1 MSLWS
6 RRKFFLTSLAGTA
19 AAGTTNFLGA
29 SGPAVRGE
37 NGSGA
42 NSLSSQAVASKGKR
56 PVMISSANGV
66 RALQKGMDILKSGG
80 DTLDAAVAA
89 VTVVEDDPKDDSVG
103 YGGLPN
109 EEGEVELDASVMHG
123 PTRRAGSVASVR
135 RIKNVAKLAKTVME
149 RTNHVMIVGDGAR
162 RFAVAQGFEEMN
174 LLTEHSRKIWLA
186 WKASTSFNWRPGIDS
201 PEWNGKAA
209 SRGKSPL
216 DSEEFREQLAEICEN
231 DKVLMARAI
240 EVIKDPPT
248 GTINCLAVNEK
259 GEISGTT
266 TTSGLSWKIPGR
278 VGDSPIIGA
287 GLYVDGDVG
296 GAGSTGKGEE
306 NIKISGGHTIVEM
319 MRKGMSPTDA
329 CLEALHRVA
338 RNYNND
344 KKKLSTF
351 HIYFYALNKDG
362 LYGSASLWRNGY
374 EESKRAKF
382 AVHDGTEGRLEN
394 CATYFDEVGGDQ

>member
-19 AAGTTNFLGA
+19 AAGTTNLFAEAGVNGKGA
-29 SGPAVRGE
+29 TFPVPGTGLA
-37 NGSGA
+37 A
-42 NSLSSQAVASKGKR
+42 ATGKR

-66 RALQKGMDILKSGG
+66 HALQKGMDILTSGG
-80 DTLDAAVAA
+80 DTLEAAVAA
-89 VTVVEDDPKDDSVG
+89 VTVVEDDPNDDSVG

-135 RIKNVAKLAKTVME
+135 RIANVARLAKTVME
-149 RTNHVMIVGDGAR
+149 RTNHTMIVGDGAR
-162 RFAVAQGFEEMN
+162 RFAVAEGFEEKN

-209 SRGKSPL
+209 TRGKSPL
-216 DSEEFREQLAEICEN
+216 DSDEFHERLADICGN
-231 DKVLMARAI
+231 DDALMARAL

-287 GLYVDGDVG
+287 GLFVDGDVG

-344 KKKLSTF
+344 KKKLGTF

-362 LYGSASLWRNGY
+362 SHGSASLWRNGY
-374 EESKRAKF
+374 EPSKRAKY
-382 AVHDGTEGRLEN
+382 AVHDGGQGRLEE
-394 CATYFDEVGGDQ
+394 CAAYFDEVGGGE

>member
-19 AAGTTNFLGA
+19 AAGTTNLLGA
-29 SGPAVRGE
+29 TGASAGAG
-37 NGSGA
+37 NGNGA
-42 NSLSSQAVASKGKR
+42 LSLSGQAASKGTR

-66 RALQKGMDILKSGG
+66 HALQKGIDVLKGGG

-89 VTVVEDDPKDDSVG
+89 VTVVEDDPNDDSVG

-135 RIKNVAKLAKTVME
+135 RIKNVARLAKTVME
-149 RTNHVMIVGDGAR
+149 RTNHTMIVGDGAR
-162 RFAVAQGFEEMN
+162 RFAVAEGFEEIN

-201 PEWNGKAA
+201 PDWNGKAA

-216 DSEEFREQLAEICEN
+216 DSDEFRGQLAEICAN
-231 DKVLMARAI
+231 DEVLMARAI

-344 KKKLSTF
+344 KKKLGTF

-362 LYGSASLWRNGY
+362 QYGSASLWRNGY

-382 AVHDGTEGRLEN
+382 AVHDGTEGKLVN